1 MNSCWPRGSYAA
13 LLDELDECP
22 EAVSVMFDSELALL
36 LRNPPPDQTIG
47 EKVLGEA
54 LLRRW
59 LYGNRCPDEL
69 MVPVRES
76 CGPALWQIF
85 ESRMLR
91 VRTTL
96 NLPEKL
102 SCDKATGLTVSE
114 RNSWRWLEERA
125 GDYCDAHGMI
135 AVARP
140 DGKNEAIAL
149 PFLVFQGELRP
160 GYVQD
165 KHGNNIGQW
174 TEEFCRIAHCF
185 EQPPK
190 VVVDVLCGI
199 RRDLLEGGSFALPIL
214 VAFAQRADPV
224 LNLSPLDLL
233 CTGGLDA
240 TGALAAVGSLEA
252 KRGLA
257 HRLNVR
263 VFIYPGVPTEDSGND
278 LALPPG
284 TSARDCLRTME
295 HAFADRG
302 IGQMNEAH
310 ALNRVKALKRDVH
323 TGAVPLEKAE
333 PRLARCE
340 QVFTASKTPSS
351 EFVQEGQFY
360 AYLLRGSMA
369 NHSGNPI
376 EGKACGEKARALA
389 VSGNL
394 DPMALA
400 HAMAAAVVS
409 LTDLGLLEEAEAD
422 GRSLLRH
429 AETMPGEVQVKLR
442 ARMTAS
448 GALGGQPLLHL
459 ALINPKH
466 KDESLEL
473 LNKAVDCAREL
484 NDKNEL
490 ARDIAQRVLWH
501 ALFQPA
507 QAIGEIEQ
515 SHGELKQLGEEGSRS
530 EPYLVSCRWLAAY
543 RLLLRGASAV
553 ESFASWPLPLNPP
566 WLMAICLK
574 YRGSLRAA
582 AGEPVLALEDF
593 SASFDA
599 LENQASVLMRFMAAT
614 SALQAAQSL
623 REIRPKPSR
632 EFARKAKSL
641 FLAVQPSLY
650 GLLRDADW
658 FHRAEILT
666 NGTDPQGTANPQ
678 LKYRY

>member
-102 SCDKATGLTVSE
+102 PCDKATGLTVSE

-369 NHSGNPI
+369 NHSGNPV
-376 EGKACGEKARALA
+376 EGKIYAEKARELA
-389 VSGNL
+389 VRGNL
-394 DPMALA
+394 DPTALA
-400 HAMAAAVVS
+400 DSMAAAVVS

-422 GRSLLRH
+422 GRSLLSH
-429 AETMPGEVQVKLR
+429 AENMPGEVCVKLR
-442 ARMTAS
+442 ARMTAA
-448 GALGGQPLLHL
+448 GVLGGQPLLHM
-459 ALINPKH
+459 ALKDPKH
-466 KDESLEL
+466 ENESLDL
-473 LNKAVDCAREL
+473 LNRAVNCAKEL
-484 NDKNEL
+484 NDKVEL
-490 ARDIAQRVLWH
+490 ARDIAQRVQWH
-501 ALFQPA
+501 ALLQPS
-507 QAIGEIEQ
+507 QAFDEIEQ
-515 SHGELKQLGEEGSRS
+515 SHDDLRQLGAKGSRS
-530 EPYLVSCRWLAAY
+530 EPYLISCRWLAAY
-543 RLLLRGASAV
+543 RLLLRGDSAV
-553 ESFASWPLPLNPP
+553 ESFDSWPLPESPP
-566 WLMAICLK
+566 WLKAISLK
-574 YRGSLRAA
+574 YSGTLWAA
-582 AGEPVLALEDF
+582 AGEPDRAIADF
-593 SASFDA
+593 RASFNA
-599 LENQASVLMRFMAAT
+599 LENQAPVLMRFLAAT
-614 SALQAAQSL
+614 SALQAAHSL
-623 REIRPKPSR
+623 RQVGPEPSR

-641 FLAVQPSLY
+641 FLAVQPFLY
-650 GLLRDADW
+650 GLQRDAAW
-658 FHRAEILT
+658 VQRAEYLIQ
-666 NGTDPQGTANPQ
+666 GCDPQGDGHPQ